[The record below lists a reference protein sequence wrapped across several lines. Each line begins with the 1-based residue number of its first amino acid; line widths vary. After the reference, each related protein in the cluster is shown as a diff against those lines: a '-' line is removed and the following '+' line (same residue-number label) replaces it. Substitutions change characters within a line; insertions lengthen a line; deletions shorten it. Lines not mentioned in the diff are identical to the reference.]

1 MDRVLELGE
10 GRARGF
16 KNVSVNE
23 PHFRGHFPGNPVMPG
38 VLTIEALQ
46 QLAWLLYHGQGRPR
60 LEGVD
65 RLKFRRRVLPG
76 DRLDLEVQEVEAD
89 GPLRKVRAVAQVEGQ
104 VVSEGLLTLRLEVGD
119 PG

>member
-46 QLAWLLYHGQGRPR
+46 QLAWLLYHGQGTPR

-76 DRLDLEVQEVEAD
+76 DRLDLEVQEVESD

-104 VVSEGLLTLRLEVGD
+104 VVSEGLLTLRLEGSD